1 MIYHDCNDDI
11 LKPIKE
17 INDMRLLVSC
27 VDSGSLKEIVCNV
40 GTDTSIQ
47 TELQPLHLETSL
59 SQGLK
64 SSIEKISVVYKDQ
77 IILARSNGVLDMATI
92 NKIPSKAKEQ
102 DGATDEEVKPLPQF
116 EISKFELVDSV
127 SDLLNDLRLE
137 PFYNQSKRRVKLK
150 DGFVALQPLHDR
162 KDIYLA
168 VTKSGLVHIIKIDR
182 KQQRL
187 VKIKTLEVRPPVD
200 FAQLYDLNYDEEDS
214 KYIFGYGGEE
224 NLVKLVELER
234 DFSKLTQI
242 WEAKNVKNDKLDLRV
257 PVWPTAMK
265 FLSPYKSQDIDKS
278 KINLQFVTISHWSHL
293 GLYRTQH
300 GRKPLEYKEL
310 LPNRE
315 PLTQLELV
323 GEDVTSIGNIN
334 KSEFKDFS
342 FITTD
347 TKHNVFKFETSGRLL
362 AKFGKNDITG
372 AATFVGVA
380 KHQYLLQGGLDRY
393 SRVYDLK
400 SGHRIAKVY
409 VGNAV
414 NYVLMLDNEE
424 VLIPNGDNTK
434 DKKESK
440 KRKLAPEEQEIQ
452 NDDLWHQLEQPKG
465 YITKKQ
471 KN

>member
-1 MIYHDCNDDI
+1 
-11 LKPIKE
+11 
-17 INDMRLLVSC
+17 MRLLVSC

-40 GTDTSIQ
+40 GTDTSTQ

-64 SSIEKISVVYKDQ
+64 SSIEKMAVVSSNQ
-77 IILARSNGVLDMATI
+77 IILGRSDGVLDLASI
-92 NKIPSKAKEQ
+92 HRVPHDSNEHEQ
-102 DGATDEEVKPLPQF
+102 ATDEEVKPLPQF
-116 EISKFELVDSV
+116 EVSKFEVVDSI

-137 PFYNQSKRRVKLK
+137 PFHTKSKKRVKLK
-150 DGFVALQPLHDR
+150 DGFVALQPLNDK
-162 KDIYLA
+162 KDTYLV
-168 VTKSGLVHIIKIDR
+168 VTKSGLVHVIKIDQ
-182 KQQRL
+182 KEKEL
-187 VKIKTLEVRPPVD
+187 IKLRTLEVKAPVD
-200 FAQLYDLNYDEEDS
+200 FAQLYDLNYDEDNG

-224 NLVKLVELER
+224 NLVKLVEMEG

-242 WEAKNVKNDKLDLRV
+242 WEAKNVKNDRLDLRV

-265 FLSPYKSQDIDKS
+265 FLRPYDSQEIDKT
-278 KINLQFVTISHWSHL
+278 KINLQFITITHWSHL

-334 KSEFKDFS
+334 KSEFRNFS

-347 TKHNVFKFETSGRLL
+347 TKHDVFKFDISGRLL

-372 AATFVGVA
+372 AATFVGVS
-380 KHQYLLQGGLDRY
+380 KYQYLLQGGLDRY
-393 SRVYDLK
+393 SRVYDLN
-400 SGHRIAKVY
+400 SGDRIAKIY

-414 NYVLMLDNEE
+414 NYLLMLDNEE
-424 VLIPNGDNTK
+424 VHIPNRDNRK
-434 DKKESK
+434 DKKENK

-465 YITKKQ
+465 YIAKKQ